1 MIIAISQP
9 TLFPWIG
16 YFDMIKKSDIFIFLD
31 NVKFEKS
38 SWQMRNRLKTITK
51 NQDDQVWIRIPSEK
65 VKNETM
71 IKDVLIDNH
80 QTWMQKHVSMFEN
93 NYGKEIHE
101 VDFLEKM
108 YGKKWEK
115 LADFNIEFISNCCK
129 FLKIN
134 TKLER
139 ASNLLIDGKK
149 SRLVLNI
156 CKKLKASDY
165 LANQG
170 SKDYL
175 EKDRWMFNK
184 ENIKITYHN
193 FSHPK
198 YTQKGSDFVEK
209 LSVLDLIFNE
219 KNNSI
224 NILS

>member
-108 YGKKWEK
+108 YGKKCE
-115 LADFNIEFISNCCK
+115 
-129 FLKIN
+129 
-134 TKLER
+134 
-139 ASNLLIDGKK
+139 
-149 SRLVLNI
+149 
-156 CKKLKASDY
+156 SDY
-165 LANQG
+165 IGFL
-170 SKDYL
+170 
-175 EKDRWMFNK
+175 
-184 ENIKITYHN
+184 
-193 FSHPK
+193 
-198 YTQKGSDFVEK
+198 
-209 LSVLDLIFNE
+209 
-219 KNNSI
+219 
-224 NILS
+224 